1 MPMVDSEYEPAVQ
14 LADAA
19 IARAGAVAMVE
30 RPPLTNATATRA
42 LGHLMG
48 EA

>member
-1 MPMVDSEYEPAVQ
+1 
-14 LADAA
+14 
-19 IARAGAVAMVE
+19 VAMVE